1 MEIKYKN
8 TIYDLDI
15 DALTDFVDGN
25 GYHHYMYDFG
35 APEFKVLS
43 AVVKENITEIT
54 VLRTQELKDFEVY
67 IDDKCGIYN
76 LKAIT
81 KELLKL
87 DNKYID
93 EAISKGGSVETKEL
107 TFKIL
112 SEEYSNIEY
121 VSGDKFKN
129 KDIESYMSIEEDYEE
144 VVLLVHEEVV
154 LLVHKI

>member
-8 TIYDLDI
+8 STYDLGI
-15 DALTDFVDGN
+15 DALTNFVVDGN
-25 GYHHYMYDFG
+25 NHYMYDYGEPKF
-35 APEFKVLS
+35 EVLS
-43 AVVKENITEIT
+43 AVVKESITEIT
-54 VLRTQELKDFEVY
+54 VLRTQELKDFDVY

-76 LKAIT
+76 LKVVT

-93 EAISKGGSVETKEL
+93 EAISKGGSLETDEL

-121 VSGDKFKN
+121 VSGDKFEN
-129 KDIESYMSIEEDYEE
+129 KDIESYMSTEEDYEE
-144 VVLLVHEEVV
+144 IVLLVNKE
-154 LLVHKI
+154 

>member
-8 TIYDLDI
+8 NTYDLDI
-15 DALTDFVDGN
+15 DALTNFVVDGN
-25 GYHHYMYDFG
+25 NHYMYNYG
-35 APEFKVLS
+35 EPKFKVLS
-43 AVVKENITEIT
+43 AVVKESITEIT
-54 VLRTQELKDFEVY
+54 VLRTQELKDFDIY

-76 LKAIT
+76 LKVVT

-93 EAISKGGSVETKEL
+93 EAISKGGSLETDEL

-121 VSGDKFKN
+121 VSGDKFEN
-129 KDIESYMSIEEDYEE
+129 KDIESYMSTEEDYEE
-144 VVLLVHEEVV
+144 IVLLVNKE
-154 LLVHKI
+154 

>member
-8 TIYDLDI
+8 TAYDLDI
-15 DALTDFVDGN
+15 DTLYVFN
-25 GYHHYMYDFG
+25 GHIMYSFG
-35 APEFKVLS
+35 APEFEVLS

-54 VLRTQELKDFEVY
+54 VLRTQELEDFEVY
-67 IDDKCGIYN
+67 IDDKCGLYN
-76 LKAIT
+76 LKVVN

-93 EAISKGGSVETKEL
+93 EAISNGGSLETDEL

-121 VSGDKFKN
+121 VSDDKFEN
-129 KDIESYMSIEEDYEE
+129 KDIESYMSVEETYEE
-144 VVLLVHEEVV
+144 VVLLVNKE
-154 LLVHKI
+154 

>member
-8 TIYDLDI
+8 NLYDLDI
-15 DALTDFVDGN
+15 DALTDFVDGS
-25 GYHHYMYDFG
+25 GLHHYVYDFG
-35 APEFKVLS
+35 EPEFEVLD

-54 VLRTQELKDFEVY
+54 VLRTQELEDFEVY

-76 LKAIT
+76 LKVVT

-93 EAISKGGSVETKEL
+93 EAISKGGSLETKEL

-121 VSGDKFKN
+121 ISGDKFEN
-129 KDIESYMSIEEDYEE
+129 KDIESYMSVEEDYEGI
-144 VVLLVHEEVV
+144 V
-154 LLVHKI
+154 LLVHK

>member
-8 TIYDLDI
+8 NLYDLDI

-25 GYHHYMYDFG
+25 GYHHYVYDFG
-35 APEFKVLS
+35 DPEFEVLS
-43 AVVKENITEIT
+43 AEVKGNITEIT
-54 VLRTQELKDFEVY
+54 VLRTQELEDFEIY

-76 LKAIT
+76 LKVVT

-93 EAISKGGSVETKEL
+93 KAISKGGSLETKEL

-129 KDIESYMSIEEDYEE
+129 KDIESYMSIKEDYEE
-144 VVLLVHEEVV
+144 VVLLVH
-154 LLVHKI
+154 KI

>member
-8 TIYDLDI
+8 STYDLGI
-15 DALTDFVDGN
+15 DALTTFVVDGN
-25 GYHHYMYDFG
+25 NHYMYDYGEPKF
-35 APEFKVLS
+35 EVLS
-43 AVVKENITEIT
+43 AVVKESITEIT
-54 VLRTQELKDFEVY
+54 VLRTQELKDFDVY

-76 LKAIT
+76 LKVVT

-93 EAISKGGSVETKEL
+93 EAISKGGSLETDEL

-121 VSGDKFKN
+121 VSGDKFEN
-129 KDIESYMSIEEDYEE
+129 KDIESYMSTEENYEE
-144 VVLLVHEEVV
+144 IVLLVNKE
-154 LLVHKI
+154 

>member
-8 TIYDLDI
+8 NLYDLDI
-15 DALTDFVDGN
+15 DASVDFVDGN
-25 GYHHYMYDFG
+25 GYHHYRYDFG
-35 APEFKVLS
+35 DPEFEVLS

-67 IDDKCGIYN
+67 ADDDRCGFYN
-76 LKAIT
+76 LKMVT
-81 KELLKL
+81 KEFVKL

-121 VSGDKFKN
+121 VTGNKFNN
-129 KDIESYMSIEEDYEE
+129 KDIESYMHAEEEYEE
-144 VVLLVHEEVV
+144 IV

>member
-8 TIYDLDI
+8 IAYDLDI
-15 DALTDFVDGN
+15 DTLYVVN
-25 GYHHYMYDFG
+25 GHRIYDFG
-35 APEFKVLS
+35 EPEFEVLNI
-43 AVVKENITEIT
+43 AVKENITEII

-76 LKAIT
+76 LKVVN

-93 EAISKGGSVETKEL
+93 KAISEGGSLETDEL

-121 VSGDKFKN
+121 VSGDKFEN
-129 KDIESYMSIEEDYEE
+129 KDVESYLSAEEEY
-144 VVLLVHEEVV
+144 EEVV

>member
-8 TIYDLDI
+8 NLYNLDI
-15 DALTDFVDGN
+15 DTLSVVN
-25 GYHHYMYDFG
+25 GHRIYDFG
-35 APEFKVLS
+35 EPKFEVLN

-54 VLRTQELKDFEVY
+54 VLRKQELENFEVY
-67 IDDKCGIYN
+67 IDDNKCGIYN
-76 LKAIT
+76 LKAVT

-93 EAISKGGSVETKEL
+93 KTISEGGSLETEEL

-121 VSGDKFKN
+121 ISGDKFEN
-129 KDIESYMSIEEDYEE
+129 KDIESYMSAEEAN
-144 VVLLVHEEVV
+144 EEVV

>member
-8 TIYDLDI
+8 ILYDLDI
-15 DALTDFVDGN
+15 DALTDFVDSSGL
-25 GYHHYMYDFG
+25 HHYMYDFG
-35 APEFKVLS
+35 EPEFEVLD

-54 VLRTQELKDFEVY
+54 VLRTQELEDFEIY
-67 IDDKCGIYN
+67 IVDKCGIYN
-76 LKAIT
+76 LKVVT

-93 EAISKGGSVETKEL
+93 EAISKGGSLETKEL

-121 VSGDKFKN
+121 VSGDKFEN
-129 KDIESYMSIEEDYEE
+129 KDIESYMSVEEDYEGI
-144 VVLLVHEEVV
+144 V
-154 LLVHKI
+154 LLVHK